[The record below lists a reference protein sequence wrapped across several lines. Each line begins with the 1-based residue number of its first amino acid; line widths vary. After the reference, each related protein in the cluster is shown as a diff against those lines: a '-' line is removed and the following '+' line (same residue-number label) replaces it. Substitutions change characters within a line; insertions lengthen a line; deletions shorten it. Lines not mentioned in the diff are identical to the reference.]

1 MEPENETQN
10 QHLRQPPVSGSINL
24 SKKDCLNKSEEKYSQ
39 NENKENWV
47 KFVNK
52 TLNTDFD
59 ESLSTEQ
66 HVRNAVVDESLGE
79 NVRNL
84 SKLVVNE
91 LDRQQ
96 KLLSR

>member
-1 MEPENETQN
+1 MENSNKNDINPNMQ
-10 QHLRQPPVSGSINL
+10 QGAVSGSINL
-24 SKKDCLNKSEEKYSQ
+24 SEGSKNSQ
-39 NENKENWV
+39 DKIENKENWV
-47 KFVNK
+47 NFVNK
-52 TLNTDFD
+52 TLDLDFD

-66 HVRNAVVDESLGE
+66 HVRNAAKDESLGE

-96 KLLSR
+96 KLLFQ